1 MYNSLWKYSKL
12 KFENKW
18 FAVTF
23 NKPIKTCVKADIS
36 LQCTMAEIFGTD
48 VTAHYQAQ
56 FGRDIQFSTG
66 NATIH
71 MHIEN
76 FILESDIFPVII

>member
-48 VTAHYQAQ
+48 ATAHYQAQ

>member
-56 FGRDIQFSTG
+56 FGRDIQFSNG

-76 FILESDIFPVII
+76 SILESDIFPVTI

>member
-1 MYNSLWKYSKL
+1 
-12 KFENKW
+12 
-18 FAVTF
+18 
-23 NKPIKTCVKADIS
+23 
-36 LQCTMAEIFGTD
+36 MAEIFGTD

-76 FILESDIFPVII
+76 FILGSDIFPVII

>member
-36 LQCTMAEIFGTD
+36 LQCTIAKISGTD
-48 VTAHYQAQ
+48 AIAHYQAQ
-56 FGRDIQFSTG
+56 LGRDVQFSTG
-66 NATIH
+66 NATIYTY
-71 MHIEN
+71 IEN
-76 FILESDIFPVII
+76 FILKSDIFLVII